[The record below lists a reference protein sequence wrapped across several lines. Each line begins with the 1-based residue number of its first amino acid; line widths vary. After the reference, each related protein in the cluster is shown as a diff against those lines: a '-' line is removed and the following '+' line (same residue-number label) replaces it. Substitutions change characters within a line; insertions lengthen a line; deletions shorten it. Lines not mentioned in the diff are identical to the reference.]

1 MQMGYI
7 DISYSDME
15 YTCMIVKHLKMVVT
29 DSKEV
34 FRKSKYSK
42 TSETMYGVQANMLWI
57 GS

>member
-1 MQMGYI
+1 
-7 DISYSDME
+7 
-15 YTCMIVKHLKMVVT
+15 MIVKHLKMVVT

-42 TSETMYGVQANMLWI
+42 TSETMYGVQVNMLWI